1 MSTMLRQFSCVARPH
16 QGMKTGFSI
25 MRKESVWILK
35 MDGTETEGKFGSLE
49 AAMRTAYYLTDN
61 AIGKTD
67 SYATVA
73 GDL

>member
-1 MSTMLRQFSCVARPH
+1 MLEQFSSVARPH
-16 QGMKTGFSI
+16 QSMKTGFSI
-25 MRKESVWILK
+25 MRKKSVWILK

-61 AIGKTD
+61 AIGEAN
-67 SYATVA
+67 SYAAVA

>member
-1 MSTMLRQFSCVARPH
+1 MARPH

-25 MRKESVWILK
+25 MRKNSVWILR
-35 MDGTETEGKFGSLE
+35 MDGTQTEGKFGSLE

-61 AIGKTD
+61 AIGQAN
-67 SYATVA
+67 SYATTA

>member
-1 MSTMLRQFSCVARPH
+1 MSTMLGQFSSVARPH
-16 QGMKTGFSI
+16 QSMKTGFSI
-25 MRKESVWILK
+25 MRKKSVWILK

-61 AIGKTD
+61 AIGETN
-67 SYATVA
+67 SYAAVA